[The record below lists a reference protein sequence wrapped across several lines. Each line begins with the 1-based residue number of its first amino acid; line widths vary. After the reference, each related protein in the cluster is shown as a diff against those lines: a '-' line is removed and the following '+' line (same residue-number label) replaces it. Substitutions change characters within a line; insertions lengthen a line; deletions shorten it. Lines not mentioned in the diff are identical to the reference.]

1 VRELLVDVLVV
12 IIEPWTQPFMQ
23 RAFLVGVLAAVS
35 CAVVGCWVVL
45 RGMAFIGDA
54 IAHAVFPGVAIGYV
68 LQANLAVAGAVS
80 GLLTAV
86 VVVLLSRSRRLAED
100 AVIGVLF
107 AFAFALGIVV
117 VSTRSSYTG
126 DLASFLFGQIL
137 GISTTDVVVVGLV
150 GALVVVTTL
159 VTREQ
164 LTAVTFDRETAAAAG
179 LNLLRWDL
187 LLYVLVTLALVS
199 ALQAVGN
206 VLVLAL
212 LVTPAAAARL
222 LTDRLSTMTVLAAAI
237 GAGGAL
243 LGLYVSYYADLA
255 SGGLI
260 VLVLTAAFACCF
272 AIRTVRERRRIP
284 ARAAVPGPYVAD
296 PSLPDRDVVRVAE
309 RPVP

>member
-1 VRELLVDVLVV
+1 MRELFVAALAAV
-12 IIEPWTQPFMQ
+12 IEPWTQPFMQ
-23 RAFLVGVLAAVS
+23 RAFAVGMLAAVA

-45 RGMAFIGDA
+45 RGMAFLGDA

-68 LQANLAVAGAVS
+68 LQANLALTGAVS
-80 GLLTAV
+80 GVATAV
-86 VVVLLSRSRRLAED
+86 GVVFFSRNRRLRED

-107 AFAFALGIVV
+107 AFAFALGVVV

-150 GALVVVTTL
+150 GTLVVAVTWTC
-159 VTREQ
+159 RAQ
-164 LTAVTFDRETAAAAG
+164 LTAVSLDRETAAASG

-187 LLYVLVTLALVS
+187 VLYVSVTLALVS

-212 LVTPAAAARL
+212 LVTPAATARL
-222 LTDRLSTMTVLAAAI
+222 LTDRFTTMTVLAAAV
-237 GAGGAL
+237 GAGSAL
-243 LGLYVSYYADLA
+243 VGLYLSYWVDLA

-260 VLVLTAAFACCF
+260 VLTATAAFAV
-272 AIRTVRERRRIP
+272 AWLVRTARRRTGRSSNRSAHQEQQAP
-284 ARAAVPGPYVAD
+284 VVPEGVA
-296 PSLPDRDVVRVAE
+296 
-309 RPVP
+309 